1 MHRDN
6 FSFTISNKNV
16 AVMQIYE
23 VEHHYCHQHHLI
35 YGPGKVLDK
44 HASDLNQYFKINS
57 LSRNGNFHF
66 VKN

>member
-1 MHRDN
+1 
-6 FSFTISNKNV
+6 
-16 AVMQIYE
+16 MQIYE